1 MKGAMTKFLNTQ
13 KSNVKSTSNNDRQ
26 HMMKLDTRI
35 TEAPDKIKKLLLC
48 KGQIIGEDLLLEKI
62 KTLAPIIKDAE
73 TEELEV
79 EKAVAKEQPQE
90 QFHIICNSMNS
101 ILISANVEDIYRL
114 LKKEIALIQFLDE
127 QNRLK
132 YPDKNLAESFFSQII
147 RNNKF

>member
-1 MKGAMTKFLNTQ
+1 MTKFLNTQ

>member
-1 MKGAMTKFLNTQ
+1 MTKFLNTQ

-62 KTLAPIIKDAE
+62 KTLAPIVKDAE